1 MTRDQHLTKE
11 FWMRDAQSVAA
22 RVFRSGAIWGPK
34 FTETLP
40 LRSLGYPFYQHDL
53 TRDQWSNFL
62 LALRASGHN
71 EQDAYATV
79 FVTTPGFWKIT
90 LDSPYPYPGL
100 IAEGWPSIYESA
112 IYSTLGEWA
121 ITVVDEEFALAAGS
135 QRFIDSLQKHMP
147 EFNEAAVDSFIRD
160 QAENLPWMNE
170 VLTHVGR

>member
-1 MTRDQHLTKE
+1 MPRDQHSTDELWAREAKT
-11 FWMRDAQSVAA
+11 VAG
-22 RVFRSGAIWGPK
+22 RVFRSGATWGPK

-40 LRSLGYPFYQHDL
+40 LRRLGYPFYQHDL

-79 FVTTPGFWKIT
+79 FVTSPGFWRVT
-90 LDSPYPYPGL
+90 LDALYPYPRL

-112 IYSTLGEWA
+112 VYSTSGDWA
-121 ITVVDEEFALAAGS
+121 IAIVDEEFALAAGS
-135 QRFIDSLQKHMP
+135 QRFIDSVQKHMP
-147 EFNEAAVDSFIRD
+147 EFNEEAVDSFIRE
-160 QAENLPWMNE
+160 QGENLPWMDE